1 MTMAT
6 IRMVGRGGNCAA
18 ARRCAGGGR
27 GMRMDEH
34 ILDRPIRDGEI
45 KYDADQG
52 WFYNHV
58 YNFLLDDDE
67 QALMRRWQR
76 EGRIVVD
83 GRKVRMA

>member
-1 MTMAT
+1 
-6 IRMVGRGGNCAA
+6 
-18 ARRCAGGGR
+18 
-27 GMRMDEH
+27 MDEH
-34 ILDRPIRDGEI
+34 GLVRAIQDGDI
-45 KYDADQG
+45 AYDAEQD
-52 WFYNHV
+52 WFFNAL